1 MITSGRA
8 AAGTASGTAMTAGQF
23 FPVAPGP
30 ATLILAN
37 VGTASPVYVGPGTQ
51 VSTTTGFPVPSGL
64 TAPVVIP
71 VYAGAPAQTWSVTCS
86 SGTGSLAWVV
96 SSPSGGTGI

>member
-8 AAGTASGTAMTAGQF
+8 AVGTASGTGVTAGQF
-23 FPVAPGP
+23 FPVTAGP

-37 VGTASPVYVGPGTQ
+37 VGTASPVYAAPGTT
-51 VSTTTGFPVPSGL
+51 VTTSNGFPIPSGL

-71 VYAGAPAQTWSVTCS
+71 VYAGAAAQTWSVTCA
-86 SGTGSLAWVV
+86 SGTGSLAWNV
-96 SSPSGGTGI
+96 SSPSGGTGP